1 MSRKEELHK
10 MVSLL
15 RSQANATSSHTAK
28 QTLRKMAD
36 YYQRE
41 AEQLQGRR
49 APELID
55 RSKQTRPTKSA
66 A

>member
-15 RSQANATSSHTAK
+15 RSQANAASSRTSRKWLIITTA
-28 QTLRKMAD
+28 R
-36 YYQRE
+36 

-49 APELID
+49 APDLID
-55 RSKQTRPTKSA
+55 RSNKQTRLTKSA